1 MNQNFVN
8 PSCAMSSQKELPKQD
23 FFQLLEQARLQ
34 LNQLQKS
41 KSPKATELISTIQQM
56 IAMGEIR
63 GLL

>member
-1 MNQNFVN
+1 
-8 PSCAMSSQKELPKQD
+8 MSSQKELPKQD